1 MWRWLALLTIL
12 PFVAAAPA
20 QAQMNATGANEG
32 ARIASSRIIDFR
44 ASSGEQSGRSS
55 QLIREMLV
63 NRRVT
68 GNAAIGIGLAS
79 FYSRRK
85 AGTEWRIVDGTAAR
99 ARKPAVTLLL
109 KF

>member
-12 PFVAAAPA
+12 SFVAAAPA
-20 QAQMNATGANEG
+20 QAQMNATGANEV

-44 ASSGEQSGRSS
+44 VSSEEQSGRSS

-79 FYSRRK
+79 FYSRRR
-85 AGTEWRIVDGTAAR
+85 AGSEGRIGDGTASR
-99 ARKPAVTLLL
+99 ARKPAVTFLL